1 MLSRNFVL
9 IQLMI
14 SVLNVNNVFFFNF
27 DQFGL
32 HSARDMYI
40 GQQFC
45 IQGSSCVRYLQ
56 FCAISLVLYNIQYLC
71 TISSFVRYLQFYTIS
86 LVLYDISS
94 FVRYPQSVSNVLTLY
109 LQVEEK
115 KAKMAYIILPLE
127 TNTFSTLV
135 SLYVKPHL
143 ISQLY
148 YCRRE

>member
-14 SVLNVNNVFFFNF
+14 SVLNVNNVFFLILTN
-27 DQFGL
+27 L
-32 HSARDMYI
+32 V
-40 GQQFC
+40 C
-45 IQGSSCVRYLQ
+45 ILPATCTQGSSFVYGVVVVYDISSFVRYLQ
-56 FCAISLVLYNIQYLC
+56 FC
-71 TISSFVRYLQFYTIS
+71 TISSIFVRYLQFYTIS

-115 KAKMAYIILPLE
+115 KAIMSYIILPLE